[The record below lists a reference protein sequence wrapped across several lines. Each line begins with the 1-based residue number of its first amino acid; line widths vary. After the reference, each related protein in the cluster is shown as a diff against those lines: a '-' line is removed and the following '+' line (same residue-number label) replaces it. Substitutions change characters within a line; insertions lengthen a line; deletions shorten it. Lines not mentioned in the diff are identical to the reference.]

1 MIILGSTGSIGQN
14 ALKLAKD
21 HNISILALGANKNYE
36 LLNAQIANFKPKLVY
51 MADKNYAKKIRHK
64 RVFSD
69 LAVFIKAC
77 DSQCC
82 SKNTTLI
89 NAIVGFAG
97 LMPSKLAQDY
107 GFKLALANKES
118 LVAGGAFLRCD
129 EIMPI
134 DSEHFGLKFLLN
146 NKFCAPSKLIITAS
160 GGAVRKLKA
169 KQIANLSPKLAL
181 NHPTWDMGAKITID
195 SATMANKLFEVL
207 EAFWLYKCKNIDA
220 LIEKTST
227 IHALIEFYD
236 GSTTAH
242 ISAPDMKLA
251 IAHAIGLESRILSP
265 LNLADL
271 TLKFKKINLKKYPI
285 FTLKDY
291 LLDNPKLGVIVNAA
305 NEQMV
310 YKFLKNECG
319 FLDISRACFK
329 ALDKFSSAK
338 ISCFGDILELDKKV
352 REFLSK

>member
-14 ALKLAKD
+14 ALKLAKER
-21 HNISILALGANKNYE
+21 NIRILALGANKNYD
-36 LLNAQIANFKPKLVY
+36 LLNAQIASFKPKLVY
-51 MADKNYAKKIRHK
+51 MVDRNCAKKIRHK

-69 LAVFIKAC
+69 LKVFMKAC
-77 DSQCC
+77 ASECQS
-82 SKNTTLI
+82 SKTTLI
-89 NAIVGFAG
+89 NAVVGFAG

-129 EIMPI
+129 EIIPI

-146 NKFCAPSKLIITAS
+146 AHLSKPSKLILTAS

-169 KQIANLSPKLAL
+169 SHLINLSPQLAL

-220 LIEKTST
+220 IIEKTSS
-227 IHALIEFYD
+227 IHALVEFCD
-236 GSTTAH
+236 GSSTAH
-242 ISAPDMKLA
+242 ISTPDMKLA
-251 IAHAIGLESRILSP
+251 IAHAMGLDGRILPP

-271 TLKFKKINLKKYPI
+271 KLKFKKISLKKYPL

-310 YKFLKNECG
+310 YKFLNYKCD
-319 FLDISRACFK
+319 FLDISRACFM
-329 ALDKFSSAK
+329 ALDRFNVAK
-338 ISCFGDILELDKKV
+338 ISCFEDVLELDRKV
-352 REFLSK
+352 REFVDS